1 LLVQLAWALDATAA
15 AVVTRVEQDEPIGSL
30 LHRAGAGCGRGATE
44 EQDGTAKTTTW
55 ITRARTCRASAIE
68 TFASSLDGDGA
79 TVSAA
84 LTEPRSSG
92 QAEGQIIR
100 LKLIKRQSYGRA
112 GPDLLKRRLILAA

>member
-1 LLVQLAWALDATAA
+1 MSLRLNKFLCRAALCAGLALT
-15 AVVTRVEQDEPIGSL
+15 ISS
-30 LHRAGAGCGRGATE
+30 C
-44 EQDGTAKTTTW
+44 GTAKTTTW